1 MLKKTKLFTHA
12 VKSIDEETRQAT
24 FVISTDE
31 KDRMG
36 EVVEQ
41 SWDLENYK
49 KNPIVLFGHDPSKP
63 GYVLGKAT
71 EIVADKDGDKNIT
84 LGTVQFA
91 EEGTSQDADTVWKL
105 VKQGILRTVSVGFI
119 PHTFKKL
126 DEDGETDVLADN
138 ELLEFSIVPI
148 PANPSAVAL
157 ALGDGS
163 IEEKDAKYML
173 KAYRQE
179 ATFIEKSL
187 CDIMTS
193 NKTDGNS
200 KSRKEDG
207 IMSDEDIAKIA
218 EAVGTAVSEAIAPKL
233 DEILAKVSDEEG
245 DSEDKPEEEPAE
257 EPMESEGNELAEDDK
272 PEDDESDDESD
283 DDEDKEKEKSIAKSE
298 QVDED
303 GAFDENEEL
312 DEEAEKSFLADL
324 EKEYQEQNNA

>member
-12 VKSIDEETRQAT
+12 VKSIDEEARQAT

-31 KDRMG
+31 VDRTG

-91 EEGTSQDADTVWKL
+91 EEGTSEDADTVWKL

-126 DEDGETDVLADN
+126 DDDSDTDVLADN

-163 IEEKDAKYML
+163 IEEKDAKL
-173 KAYRQE
+173 KAYKTE
-179 ATFIEKSL
+179 AQFIEKSL

-207 IMSDEDIAKIA
+207 TMSDEDIAKIA

-233 DEILAKVSDEEG
+233 DEILAKVSDEG
-245 DSEDKPEEEPAE
+245 EDKPEDKPEDEPADE
-257 EPMESEGNELAEDDK
+257 TPADEPEGGNALAEDK

-283 DDEDKEKEKSIAKSE
+283 DEDDDKEKSIAKSE
-298 QVDED
+298 QIDED

-312 DEEAEKSFLADL
+312 DEEAEKAFLADL

>member
-12 VKSIDEETRQAT
+12 VKSIDEKNRQAT

-71 EIVADKDGDKNIT
+71 EIVSDKDGDKNIT

-126 DEDGETDVLADN
+126 DDDNETDVLADN

-173 KAYRQE
+173 KAYKTE
-179 ATFIEKSL
+179 ATYLEKSL

-200 KSRKEDG
+200 NRKEDG
-207 IMSDEDIAKIA
+207 TMSDEDIAKIA
-218 EAVGTAVSEAIAPKL
+218 EAVGTAVSEAITPKL
-233 DEILAKVSDEEG
+233 DEILSKIDSDEG
-245 DSEDKPEEEPAE
+245 EDKP
-257 EPMESEGNELAEDDK
+257 EDDK
-272 PEDDESDDESD
+272 PEDDEKPAGDNELAEDKPEDDDESD
-283 DDEDKEKEKSIAKSE
+283 DEDDDEDKDKEKSIAKSE
-298 QVDED
+298 QNDED

-312 DEEAEKSFLADL
+312 DEEAEKAFVAELEADYKSL
-324 EKEYQEQNNA
+324 SE

>member
-12 VKSIDEETRQAT
+12 VKSIDEEARKAT

-31 KDRMG
+31 KDRTG

-49 KNPIVLFGHDPSKP
+49 KNPIVLFGHDASKP

-71 EIVADKDGDKNIT
+71 EIVSDKDGNKNIT

-91 EEGTSQDADTVWKL
+91 EEGTSEDADTVWKL

-126 DEDGETDVLADN
+126 ADDDGTDVLADN

-173 KAYRQE
+173 KTYKSE
-179 ATFIEKSL
+179 AEYIEKSL
-187 CDIMTS
+187 CDIMAS
-193 NKTDGNS
+193 SKTDGNS
-200 KSRKEDG
+200 NSRKEKG

-218 EAVGTAVSEAIAPKL
+218 EAVGTAVSEAITPKL
-233 DEILAKVSDEEG
+233 DEILAKVSDEGEG
-245 DSEDKPEEEPAE
+245 EKPADEPVDEKPAD
-257 EPMESEGNELAEDDK
+257 EGNEENDDMK
-272 PEDDESDDESD
+272 
-283 DDEDKEKEKSIAKSE
+283 KSVAKSE
-298 QVDED
+298 QEDED

-312 DEEAEKSFLADL
+312 DEEAEKAFREEL
-324 EKEYQEQNNA
+324 EKEYKSLSE

>member
-12 VKSIDEETRQAT
+12 VKSIDEEARKAT

-31 KDRMG
+31 KDRTG

-49 KNPIVLFGHDPSKP
+49 KNPIVLFGHDASKP

-71 EIVADKDGDKNIT
+71 EIVSDKDGNKNIT

-91 EEGTSQDADTVWKL
+91 EEGTSEDADTVWKL

-126 DEDGETDVLADN
+126 ADDDDTDVLADN

-173 KAYRQE
+173 KTYKSE
-179 ATFIEKSL
+179 AEYIEKSL
-187 CDIMTS
+187 CDIMAS
-193 NKTDGNS
+193 SKTDGNS
-200 KSRKEDG
+200 NSRKEKG
-207 IMSDEDIAKIA
+207 IMSDDDIAKIA
-218 EAVGTAVSEAIAPKL
+218 EAVGTAVSEAITPKL
-233 DEILAKVSDEEG
+233 DEILAKVSNEGEDE
-245 DSEDKPEEEPAE
+245 KPADEPADE
-257 EPMESEGNELAEDDK
+257 KPADEGNKLAEDSKK
-272 PEDDESDDESD
+272 PNDEKGDEDD
-283 DDEDKEKEKSIAKSE
+283 DKKKSVAKSE
-298 QVDED
+298 QDDED

-312 DEEAEKSFLADL
+312 DEEAEKAFREEL
-324 EKEYQEQNNA
+324 EKDYKSLSE

>member
-12 VKSIDEETRQAT
+12 VKSIDEDKRQAT

-71 EIVADKDGDKNIT
+71 EIVSDKDGDKNIT

-91 EEGTSQDADTVWKL
+91 EEGTSQDAVWKL

-126 DEDGETDVLADN
+126 DDDNETDVLADN

-173 KAYRQE
+173 KAYKTE
-179 ATFIEKSL
+179 ATYLEKSL

-200 KSRKEDG
+200 NRKEDG
-207 IMSDEDIAKIA
+207 TMSDEDIAKIA
-218 EAVGTAVSEAIAPKL
+218 EAVGTAVSEAITPKL
-233 DEILAKVSDEEG
+233 DEILSKIDSDEG
-245 DSEDKPEEEPAE
+245 EDKP
-257 EPMESEGNELAEDDK
+257 EDDK
-272 PEDDESDDESD
+272 PEDEQPAGDNELAEDKPEDNDESDDED
-283 DDEDKEKEKSIAKSE
+283 DDEDKDKEKSIAKSE
-298 QVDED
+298 QNDED

-312 DEEAEKSFLADL
+312 DEEAEKAFVAELEADYKSL
-324 EKEYQEQNNA
+324 SE

>member
-12 VKSIDEETRQAT
+12 VKSIDEEARKAT

-31 KDRMG
+31 KDRTG

-49 KNPIVLFGHDPSKP
+49 KNPIVLFGHDASKP

-71 EIVADKDGDKNIT
+71 EIVSDKDGDKNIT

-91 EEGTSQDADTVWKL
+91 EEGTSEDADTVWKL

-126 DEDGETDVLADN
+126 ADDDGTDVLADN

-173 KAYRQE
+173 KTYKSE
-179 ATFIEKSL
+179 AEYIEKSL
-187 CDIMTS
+187 CDIMAS
-193 NKTDGNS
+193 SKTDGNS
-200 KSRKEDG
+200 NSRKEKG
-207 IMSDEDIAKIA
+207 IMSDDDIAKIA
-218 EAVGTAVSEAIAPKL
+218 EAVGTAVSEAITPKL
-233 DEILAKVSDEEG
+233 DEILAKVSDEGEG
-245 DSEDKPEEEPAE
+245 EKPTDEPADE
-257 EPMESEGNELAEDDK
+257 KPADEGNEENGDMK
-272 PEDDESDDESD
+272 
-283 DDEDKEKEKSIAKSE
+283 KSVAKSE
-298 QVDED
+298 QDDED

-312 DEEAEKSFLADL
+312 DEEAEKAFRGEL
-324 EKEYQEQNNA
+324 EKDYKSLSEQKGKIYENSQADCKRVP

>member
-12 VKSIDEETRQAT
+12 VKSIDEEARKAT

-31 KDRMG
+31 KDRTG

-49 KNPIVLFGHDPSKP
+49 KNPIVLFGHDASKP

-71 EIVADKDGDKNIT
+71 EIVSDKDGDKNIT

-91 EEGTSQDADTVWKL
+91 EEGTSEDADTVWKL

-126 DEDGETDVLADN
+126 ADDDDTDVLADN

-173 KAYRQE
+173 KTYKSE
-179 ATFIEKSL
+179 AEYIEKSL
-187 CDIMTS
+187 CDIMAS
-193 NKTDGNS
+193 SKTDGNS
-200 KSRKEDG
+200 NSRKEKG

-218 EAVGTAVSEAIAPKL
+218 EAVGTAVSEAITPKL
-233 DEILAKVSDEEG
+233 DEILAKVSNEGEDEKPADETADEKPADEG
-245 DSEDKPEEEPAE
+245 KEE
-257 EPMESEGNELAEDDK
+257 NDDMK
-272 PEDDESDDESD
+272 
-283 DDEDKEKEKSIAKSE
+283 KSVAKSE
-298 QVDED
+298 QEDED

-312 DEEAEKSFLADL
+312 DEEAEKAFREEL
-324 EKEYQEQNNA
+324 EKDYKSLSE

>member
-12 VKSIDEETRQAT
+12 VKSIDEEARKAT

-31 KDRMG
+31 KDRTG

-49 KNPIVLFGHDPSKP
+49 KNPIVLFGHDASKP

-71 EIVADKDGDKNIT
+71 EIVSDKDGSKNIT

-91 EEGTSQDADTVWKL
+91 EEGTSEDADTVWKL

-126 DEDGETDVLADN
+126 ADDDDTDVLADN

-173 KAYRQE
+173 KTYKSE
-179 ATFIEKSL
+179 AEYIEKSL
-187 CDIMTS
+187 CDIMAS
-193 NKTDGNS
+193 SKTDGNS
-200 KSRKEDG
+200 NSRKEEG

-218 EAVGTAVSEAIAPKL
+218 EAVGTAVSEAITPKL
-233 DEILAKVSDEEG
+233 DEILAKVSDEGEG
-245 DSEDKPEEEPAE
+245 EKPADEPTGEKPAD
-257 EPMESEGNELAEDDK
+257 EGNEENDDMK
-272 PEDDESDDESD
+272 
-283 DDEDKEKEKSIAKSE
+283 KSIAKSE
-298 QVDED
+298 QEDED

-312 DEEAEKSFLADL
+312 DEEAEKAFREEL
-324 EKEYQEQNNA
+324 EKEYKSLSE

>member
-12 VKSIDEETRQAT
+12 VKSIDEEARKAT

-31 KDRMG
+31 KDRTG

-49 KNPIVLFGHDPSKP
+49 KNPIVLFGHDASKP

-71 EIVADKDGDKNIT
+71 EIVSDKDGNKNIT

-91 EEGTSQDADTVWKL
+91 EEGTSEDADTVWKL

-126 DEDGETDVLADN
+126 ADDDDTDVLADN

-173 KAYRQE
+173 KTYKSE
-179 ATFIEKSL
+179 AEYIEKSL
-187 CDIMTS
+187 CDIMAS
-193 NKTDGNS
+193 SKTDGNS
-200 KSRKEDG
+200 NSRKEEG

-218 EAVGTAVSEAIAPKL
+218 EAVGTAVSEAITPKL
-233 DEILAKVSDEEG
+233 DEILAKVSDEGEG
-245 DSEDKPEEEPAE
+245 EKPADEPVDEKPAD
-257 EPMESEGNELAEDDK
+257 EGNEENDDMK
-272 PEDDESDDESD
+272 
-283 DDEDKEKEKSIAKSE
+283 KSIAKSE
-298 QVDED
+298 QEDED

-312 DEEAEKSFLADL
+312 DEEAEKAFREEL
-324 EKEYQEQNNA
+324 EKEYKSLSEQRKEIYENSQADCKRVP

>member
-12 VKSIDEETRQAT
+12 VKSIDEEARKAT

-63 GYVLGKAT
+63 SYVLGKAT

-91 EEGTSQDADTVWKL
+91 EEGTSEDADTVWKL

-126 DEDGETDVLADN
+126 SDEDDTDVLADN

-173 KAYRQE
+173 KTYKSE
-179 ATFIEKSL
+179 AEYLEKSL

-193 NKTDGNS
+193 SKTDGTSN
-200 KSRKEDG
+200 KRKEDG

-218 EAVGTAVSEAIAPKL
+218 EAVGTAVSEAITPKL
-233 DEILAKVSDEEG
+233 DEILAKVSEDEGEDEKPADEEPQ
-245 DSEDKPEEEPAE
+245 EKPEGEEG
-257 EPMESEGNELAEDDK
+257 GNELADDNAEK
-272 PEDDESDDESD
+272 PEEDDEEDSEED
-283 DDEDKEKEKSIAKSE
+283 DDKKKSVAKSE
-298 QVDED
+298 QEDED

-312 DEEAEKSFLADL
+312 DEEAEKAFREEL
-324 EKEYQEQNNA
+324 EKEYKSLSE

>member
-12 VKSIDEETRQAT
+12 VKSIDEEARKAT

-31 KDRMG
+31 KDRTG

-49 KNPIVLFGHDPSKP
+49 KNPIVLFGHDASKP

-71 EIVADKDGDKNIT
+71 EIVSDKDGNKNIT

-91 EEGTSQDADTVWKL
+91 EEGTSEDADTVWKL

-126 DEDGETDVLADN
+126 ADDDDTDVLADN

-173 KAYRQE
+173 KTYKSE
-179 ATFIEKSL
+179 AEYIEKSL
-187 CDIMTS
+187 CDIMAS
-193 NKTDGNS
+193 SKTDGNS
-200 KSRKEDG
+200 NSRKEKG
-207 IMSDEDIAKIA
+207 IMSDDDIAKIA
-218 EAVGTAVSEAIAPKL
+218 EAVGTAVSEAITPKL
-233 DEILAKVSDEEG
+233 DEILAKVSDEGEG
-245 DSEDKPEEEPAE
+245 EKPADEPVDEKPAD
-257 EPMESEGNELAEDDK
+257 EGNEENDDMK
-272 PEDDESDDESD
+272 
-283 DDEDKEKEKSIAKSE
+283 KSVAKSE
-298 QVDED
+298 QEDED

-312 DEEAEKSFLADL
+312 DEEAEKAFREEL
-324 EKEYQEQNNA
+324 EKEYKSLSEQRKGNL

>member
-12 VKSIDEETRQAT
+12 VKSIDEEKRQAT

-63 GYVLGKAT
+63 GYVVGRAT

-84 LGTVQFA
+84 LGKVQFA
-91 EEGTSQDADTVWKL
+91 DEGTSDDADTVWKL

-119 PHTFKKL
+119 PHTFKTL
-126 DEDGETDVLADN
+126 DDDNETDVLADN

-157 ALGDGS
+157 AMNDGS
-163 IEEKDAKYML
+163 IEEKDAKFML
-173 KAYRQE
+173 KTYKAE
-179 ATFIEKSL
+179 ASYLEKSL
-187 CDIMTS
+187 C
-193 NKTDGNS
+193 
-200 KSRKEDG
+200 G
-207 IMSDEDIAKIA
+207 IMSAKKTDATTINDKGEKAMTDEEIAKIA
-218 EAVGTAVSEAIAPKL
+218 EAVGVAVSEAIAPKL
-233 DEILAKVSDEEG
+233 DEILEKVSDDNADEQPADEPEEPA
-245 DSEDKPEEEPAE
+245 DEEPAE
-257 EPMESEGNELAEDDK
+257 MADDNA
-272 PEDDESDDESD
+272 DEQPN
-283 DDEDKEKEKSIAKSE
+283 DDEDEDGEDEKEKSIAKSE
-298 QVDED
+298 QEDED

-312 DEEAEKSFLADL
+312 DEEAEKQFVAEL
-324 EKEYQEQNNA
+324 EKEYQALSE

>member
-12 VKSIDEETRQAT
+12 VKSIDEEARKAT

-31 KDRMG
+31 IDRTG

-49 KNPIVLFGHDPSKP
+49 KNPIVLFGHDASKP

-71 EIVADKDGDKNIT
+71 EIVSDKDGDKNIT

-91 EEGTSQDADTVWKL
+91 EEGTSEDADTVWKL

-126 DEDGETDVLADN
+126 ADDDDTDVLADN

-157 ALGDGS
+157 AFGDGS

-173 KAYRQE
+173 KTYKSE
-179 ATFIEKSL
+179 AEYIEKSL
-187 CDIMTS
+187 CDIMAS
-193 NKTDGNS
+193 SKTDGNS
-200 KSRKEDG
+200 NSRKEKG

-218 EAVGTAVSEAIAPKL
+218 EAVGTAVSEAITPKL
-233 DEILAKVSDEEG
+233 DEILAKVSNEGEDE
-245 DSEDKPEEEPAE
+245 KPADETADEKPAD
-257 EPMESEGNELAEDDK
+257 EGNEENDDMK
-272 PEDDESDDESD
+272 
-283 DDEDKEKEKSIAKSE
+283 KSVAKSE
-298 QVDED
+298 QDDED

-312 DEEAEKSFLADL
+312 DEEAEKAFREEL
-324 EKEYQEQNNA
+324 EKDYKSLSE

>member
-12 VKSIDEETRQAT
+12 VKSIDEEARKAT

-31 KDRMG
+31 KDRTG

-49 KNPIVLFGHDPSKP
+49 KNPIVLFGHDASKP

-71 EIVADKDGDKNIT
+71 EIVSDKDGDKNIT

-91 EEGTSQDADTVWKL
+91 EEGTSEDADTVWKL

-126 DEDGETDVLADN
+126 ADDDDTDVLADN

-173 KAYRQE
+173 KTYKSE
-179 ATFIEKSL
+179 AEYIEKSL
-187 CDIMTS
+187 CDIMAS
-193 NKTDGNS
+193 SKTDGNS
-200 KSRKEDG
+200 NSRKEEG

-218 EAVGTAVSEAIAPKL
+218 EAVGTAVSEAITPKL
-233 DEILAKVSDEEG
+233 DEILAKVSDEGEG
-245 DSEDKPEEEPAE
+245 EKPADEPVDEKPAD
-257 EPMESEGNELAEDDK
+257 EGNEENDDMK
-272 PEDDESDDESD
+272 
-283 DDEDKEKEKSIAKSE
+283 KSVAKSE
-298 QVDED
+298 QEDED

-312 DEEAEKSFLADL
+312 DEEAEKAFREEL
-324 EKEYQEQNNA
+324 EKEYKSLSE

>member
-12 VKSIDEETRQAT
+12 VKSIDEEARKAT

-31 KDRMG
+31 KDRTG

-63 GYVLGKAT
+63 SYVLGKAT
-71 EIVADKDGDKNIT
+71 EIVSDKDGNKNIT

-91 EEGTSQDADTVWKL
+91 EEGTSEDADTVWKL

-126 DEDGETDVLADN
+126 ANDDDTDVLADN

-173 KAYRQE
+173 KTYKSE
-179 ATFIEKSL
+179 AEYIEKSL
-187 CDIMTS
+187 CDIMAS
-193 NKTDGNS
+193 SKTDGNS
-200 KSRKEDG
+200 NSRKEEG
-207 IMSDEDIAKIA
+207 TMSDEDIAKIA

-233 DEILAKVSDEEG
+233 DEILAKVSDEG
-245 DSEDKPEEEPAE
+245 EDEKPADMPADE
-257 EPMESEGNELAEDDK
+257 KPADQGNELAEDSKK
-272 PEDDESDDESD
+272 PDDEEGDD
-283 DDEDKEKEKSIAKSE
+283 KKKSVAKSE
-298 QVDED
+298 QEDED

-312 DEEAEKSFLADL
+312 DEEAEKAFREEL
-324 EKEYQEQNNA
+324 EKEYNLLSE

>member
-12 VKSIDEETRQAT
+12 VKSIDEEARKAT

-31 KDRMG
+31 IDRTG

-49 KNPIVLFGHDPSKP
+49 KNPIVLFGHDASKP

-91 EEGTSQDADTVWKL
+91 EEGTSEDADTVWKL

-126 DEDGETDVLADN
+126 ADDDDTDVLADN

-173 KAYRQE
+173 KTYKSE
-179 ATFIEKSL
+179 AEYIEKSL
-187 CDIMTS
+187 CDIMAS
-193 NKTDGNS
+193 SKTDGNS
-200 KSRKEDG
+200 NSRKEEG

-218 EAVGTAVSEAIAPKL
+218 EAVGTAVSEAITPKL
-233 DEILAKVSDEEG
+233 DEILAKVSDEGEG
-245 DSEDKPEEEPAE
+245 EKPADKPVDEKPAD
-257 EPMESEGNELAEDDK
+257 EGNEENDDMK
-272 PEDDESDDESD
+272 
-283 DDEDKEKEKSIAKSE
+283 KSIAKSE
-298 QVDED
+298 QEDED

-312 DEEAEKSFLADL
+312 DEEAEKAFREEL
-324 EKEYQEQNNA
+324 EKEYKSLSE

>member
-12 VKSIDEETRQAT
+12 VKSIDEELRQAT

-41 SWDLENYK
+41 SWDLDNYK

-63 GYVLGKAT
+63 GYVVGRAT

-91 EEGTSQDADTVWKL
+91 EEGTSDDADTVWKL

-119 PHTFKKL
+119 PHTFKTL
-126 DEDGETDVLADN
+126 DDDNETDVLADN

-157 ALGDGS
+157 AMNDGS

-173 KAYRQE
+173 KTYRAE
-179 ATFIEKSL
+179 AEYIEKSL
-187 CDIMTS
+187 CDIMTPK
-193 NKTDGNS
+193 KTDATINKGE
-200 KSRKEDG
+200 KA
-207 IMSDEDIAKIA
+207 MSDEDVAKIA
-218 EAVGTAVSEAIAPKL
+218 EAVGVAVSEAIAPKL
-233 DEILAKVSDEEG
+233 DEILAKVSDDEDEPNDEPADEPDEEPTEMADDNADEQPEDD
-245 DSEDKPEEEPAE
+245 DSED
-257 EPMESEGNELAEDDK
+257 GED
-272 PEDDESDDESD
+272 
-283 DDEDKEKEKSIAKSE
+283 EKEKSIVKSE
-298 QVDED
+298 QDDED

-312 DEEAEKSFLADL
+312 DEEAEKEFVAEL
-324 EKEYQEQNNA
+324 EKEYQTLSE